1 MIINDMVL
9 GNLIWAELP
18 PSTSVDFDTSHD
30 AEMFNNNENDINQIK
45 DAQSDSNLI
54 NDQSTIDLG
63 SNVNCNDENYKRQG
77 NQIIF
82 KNHFKY
88 KFLNKPNFLNDLDN

>member
-1 MIINDMVL
+1 MSSERRWFTSNDNPDRSKAARMIINDMVL

-63 SNVNCNDENYKRQG
+63 SNVNCNDENYKR
-77 NQIIF
+77 
-82 KNHFKY
+82 
-88 KFLNKPNFLNDLDN
+88 